1 MSYRALRVLAMI
13 AVFAGIGLIFAPF
26 SEPQRVVP
34 PQIDK
39 FLAPE
44 SDVPS
49 FSLPDLSG
57 RNVSLKSL
65 EGKTVLINFWATWCA
80 PCVAEMPAM
89 ENLYNQLKQDN
100 FEIVAISVDSN
111 SARSNL
117 ERFVKDKNISF
128 TILHDPSGEVG
139 RKFGVEG
146 IPESFF
152 VDSKGR
158 FIAFPDPV
166 LGAATVRL
174 VSDRP
179 WDSEDFVASV
189 KNVIEASQ

>member
-1 MSYRALRVLAMI
+1 MQNCEGSGILMSYKALRVPAMI
-13 AVFAGIGLIFAPF
+13 AVFAGIGLIFVPF
-26 SEPQRVVP
+26 TEPQRAVQ
-34 PQIDK
+34 PQVDK
-39 FLAPE
+39 FLAPD

-49 FSLPDLSG
+49 FSLPDLTG

-117 ERFVKDKNISF
+117 EKFVKDKNISF
-128 TILHDPSGEVG
+128 TILHLSL
-139 RKFGVEG
+139 
-146 IPESFF
+146 IH
-152 VDSKGR
+152 
-158 FIAFPDPV
+158 I
-166 LGAATVRL
+166 
-174 VSDRP
+174 
-179 WDSEDFVASV
+179 
-189 KNVIEASQ
+189 

>member
-1 MSYRALRVLAMI
+1 MSYKAVRVLAMI
-13 AVFAGIGLIFAPF
+13 AVFTGIGLIFVPF
-26 SEPQRVVP
+26 SDPQPVLRT
-34 PQIDK
+34 QTDK
-39 FLAPE
+39 FIAPE
-44 SDVPS
+44 SNVPN
-49 FSLPDLSG
+49 FSLSDLSDQT
-57 RNVSLKSL
+57 VSLKSL
-65 EGKTVLINFWATWCA
+65 QGKTVLINFWATWCA

-89 ENLYNQLKQDN
+89 ENLYNKLKQDN
-100 FEIVAISVDSN
+100 FEIVAISVDSK

-117 ERFVKDKNISF
+117 EKFVKDKNISF

-139 RKFGVEG
+139 QKFGVEG

-152 VDSKGR
+152 VDTRGR

-179 WDSEDFVASV
+179 WDSEDFIASV
-189 KNVIEASQ
+189 RNVIEASE